1 MAAELNKFV
10 VRRFY
15 EELWNKRNLSVAD
28 EIFAADC
35 VTHQLQS
42 GTESEAVP
50 RSPEAIKDHVA
61 SWLAGFPDL
70 RFSIERMVADADH
83 VVSRSIMHGTQRGV
97 WNGLAPTGK
106 LVSIRMFVDHRIENG
121 KIVEDWVL
129 VEALGFFQQ
138 LELVPATRE
147 ILSSSGRL

>member
-1 MAAELNKFV
+1 MATEINKFV

-50 RSPEAIKDHVA
+50 RSPEAIKDQVA

-70 RFSIERMVADADH
+70 RFSIEQIVVDADH
-83 VVSRSIMHGTQRGV
+83 VVSRSVMHGTHTGV
-97 WNGLAPTGK
+97 WNGLGPTGK
-106 LVSIRMFVDHRIENG
+106 RVSIRMFVDHRIENG

-138 LELVPATRE
+138 LELVPSTQK
-147 ILSSSGRL
+147 ILAESRR

>member
-1 MAAELNKFV
+1 MTAELNKFV

-15 EELWNKRNLSVAD
+15 EELWNKRNLSVAN

-35 VTHQLQS
+35 ITHQLQS
-42 GTESEAVP
+42 GSASDGAP
-50 RSPEAIKDHVA
+50 RSPEAMKDHVA

-70 RFSIERMVADADH
+70 RFSVEQMVAEADH
-83 VVSRSIMHGTQRGV
+83 VVSRSVMHGTHEGV
-97 WNGLAPTGK
+97 WHGLAPTRK
-106 LVSIRMFVDHRIENG
+106 QVSIRMFVDHLIVNG

-138 LELVPATRE
+138 LELVPSAQE
-147 ILSSSGRL
+147 ILSSSGR